1 MCKPDMRS
9 RASDGSPAEEIFRDW
24 SREIGRLASFSNI
37 YMKLSGGFSEMG
49 ALPAS
54 VDQGPWDSSLRQR
67 LVQDARDWAE
77 KWMKQLLITFGARRV
92 MFGSDWPVCNVGGG
106 DNEVS
111 WMNWWSVVE
120 GFVKD
125 NLSEDDQAQLWSGNA
140 IRAYC
145 LNS

>member
-1 MCKPDMRS
+1 
-9 RASDGSPAEEIFRDW
+9 
-24 SREIGRLASFSNI
+24 
-37 YMKLSGGFSEMG
+37 MG